1 MKKIMWLLPVIAL
14 LISCGGEEEVDNYF
28 PLTTGNTWTY
38 DMVYRMM
45 LVDTTE
51 YTGTSTTEITRET
64 TLNNNVE
71 VFEQVTT
78 MIWDDTTTM
87 PNSVDTTY
95 IQATDEY
102 IFIYDDLADIAPD
115 TSLALPIE
123 QGNTWTVYAD
133 TTDTLTAEVIEQVD
147 ITVPAGTY
155 ANCWD
160 IQYTS
165 LGQTQDNWFALDVGI
180 VRHFMHIVEQN
191 VTIEFTK
198 ELTSVNLQ

>member
-14 LISCGGEEEVDNYF
+14 LISCGGDEEVDNYF
-28 PLTTGNTWTY
+28 PLTVGNTWTY
-38 DMVYRMM
+38 DMMYKMM

-64 TLNNNVE
+64 TLNNNIE

-78 MIWDDTTTM
+78 MTWDDTTMT
-87 PNSVDTTY
+87 NSVDTTY
-95 IQATDEY
+95 IQTTDDY
-102 IFIYDDLADIAPD
+102 MLIYDDLADTDPD
-115 TSLALPIE
+115 TSLVLPIA

-133 TTDTLTAEVIEQVD
+133 TADTVTAEVIEQVD

-165 LGQTQDNWFALDVGI
+165 LGQIQNNWFALDVGI
-180 VRHFMHIVEQN
+180 VKHYMLIVQP
-191 VTIEFTK
+191 TMLIDFTK
-198 ELTSVNLQ
+198 ELTSVDLQ

>member
-1 MKKIMWLLPVIAL
+1 MI
-14 LISCGGEEEVDNYF
+14 
-28 PLTTGNTWTY
+28 
-38 DMVYRMM
+38 

-51 YTGTSTTEITRET
+51 YTGTSTTEITRAT
-64 TLNNNVE
+64 TLNNNVS

-78 MIWDDTTTM
+78 MTWDDTTMMT
-87 PNSVDTTY
+87 NSVDTTF
-95 IQATDEY
+95 IQATDDH
-102 IFIYDDLADIAPD
+102 ILIYDDLADTDPD
-115 TSLALPIE
+115 TSVTLPIE

-133 TTDTLTAEVIEQVD
+133 TADTMTAEVIEQVD

-180 VRHFMHIVEQN
+180 VKHYMLVVQPTMLID
-191 VTIEFTK
+191 FTK
-198 ELTSVNLQ
+198 ELTNYTVQ